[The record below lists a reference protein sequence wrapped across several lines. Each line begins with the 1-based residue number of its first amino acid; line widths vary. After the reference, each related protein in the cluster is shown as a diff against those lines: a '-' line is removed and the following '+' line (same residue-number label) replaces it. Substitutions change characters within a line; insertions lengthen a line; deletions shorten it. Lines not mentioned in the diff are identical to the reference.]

1 MERKQMK
8 LTKVMFV
15 VDESGSIRDYGLTRK
30 IVESLNTYLENLKS
44 AATAEDVYEVAAVKF
59 SNRAVSWKNFTNV
72 RWLDRFPADDYRP
85 AGGTAL
91 MDGIDMAL
99 RLCVSEGRDH
109 DPETAFLI
117 IVLTDGEENM
127 SVRTNARQL
136 AERLDVA
143 EQSGKYTIVVNCPPS
158 GVPFLEKIGVQR
170 GNIRP
175 WEQTARGAEELT
187 RDTTSALSTY
197 TQARARGVTTTKSFY
212 VDTTNVNVTEVK
224 KSLTDISAKV
234 KQWTKAARDPAVI
247 RNFFEQKM
255 GRLDIG
261 RVYFELIKSE
271 KVQPQKE
278 IVVLDESTGK
288 YYSGWTAARQL
299 LGLPP
304 INGEI
309 RLRPGKMGNLRVFI
323 QSTSVNRK
331 LKDGQRV
338 LHVDG

>member
-15 VDESGSIRDYGLTRK
+15 VDESGSINDYKLRGK
-30 IVESLNTYLENLKS
+30 ILESLNTYVENLKA
-44 AATAEDVYEVAAVKF
+44 AATNEDVYEIAAVKF
-59 SNRAVSWKNFTNV
+59 SNRAVAWKNFTNV
-72 RWLDRFPADDYRP
+72 RWISGFSSDDYRP

-99 RLCVSEGRDH
+99 RICVSEGRDH

-127 SVRTNARQL
+127 SVKTNPHRL
-136 AERLDVA
+136 ADRLAVA
-143 EQSGKYTIVVNCPPS
+143 EASGKYTIVVNCPQS
-158 GVPFLEKIGVQR
+158 GVPFVEKIGVAR

-175 WEQTARGAEELT
+175 WEQTNRGAEELT
-187 RDTTSALSTY
+187 RSTTAALSTY
-197 TQARARGVTTTKSFY
+197 TQARTRGVTATSAFY
-212 VDTTNVNVTEVK
+212 VDTANVDVAQVQRA
-224 KSLTDISAKV
+224 LTDISSKV
-234 KQWTKAARDPAVI
+234 KTWTRASRDPEVI

-278 IVVLDESTGK
+278 IVVHDTATGK
-288 YYSGWTAARQL
+288 YYSGWHAARQL

-304 INGEI
+304 VNGEI
-309 RLRPGKMGNLRVFI
+309 RLRPGKMGNLKVFI

-331 LKDGQRV
+331 LKEGQRV